1 MPPKHI
7 TIRGRCPRG
16 RAAVR
21 LGSDV
26 PSNTAYIVSRS
37 VFIQLDG
44 AGQLVAANSVSRSPC
59 VLEEDDLAILRAFS
73 HARTQEAALH
83 TVRQERSLSPEAF
96 AQAVE
101 RLRGNNILTPVRA
114 DYRAEDSGYVPA
126 STGFASFALHHW
138 MLRDS
143 VRVMAYRSAILP
155 HVRDKVVADL
165 GCGTGILSMFAAQG
179 GARHVYA
186 LEESEVAALARMM
199 FRANGM
205 EDRVTLLTGNSKDI
219 QLPEPVD
226 VIVHEILGIDPFF
239 ENVIPYIDD
248 ARRRFLRPGQGT
260 LIPHKIEVCCVGVEP
275 EFVPSIAHR
284 ARLEAREF
292 SGMYGLDFSPYLHV
306 LEQADEI
313 NDDATFPR
321 RANDFRVGFFE
332 QAILSEECVVRTID
346 LAGDLEA
353 QTAGETLSSL
363 KIRAG
368 GRLGSL
374 LMFFRAHLDDR
385 LVLSTSPF
393 SPRTHWGWAVRDL
406 PRALSVN
413 AGDEITLTS
422 SLLTVAGRQ
431 KLKVLPK

>member
-1 MPPKHI
+1 MHKETP
-7 TIRGRCPRG
+7 
-16 RAAVR
+16 
-21 LGSDV
+21 
-26 PSNTAYIVSRS
+26 YIISRS

-44 AGQLVAANSVSRSPC
+44 AGHFVATNSVSRTPC
-59 VLEEDDLAILRAFS
+59 VLQEEDLAILRAFS
-73 HARTQEAALH
+73 NACTPEAALSA
-83 TVRQERSLSPEAF
+83 VRQERTLSQEAF
-96 AQAVE
+96 AQAVQ
-101 RLRGNNILTPVRA
+101 RLGSNNILTPVRA
-114 DYRAEDSGYVPA
+114 DYRSEEGGYVPA
-126 STGFASFALHHW
+126 GGGFASFALHHW

-143 VRVMAYRSAILP
+143 VRVMAYRSAILE
-155 HVRDKVVADL
+155 HTRNKVVADI
-165 GCGTGILSMFAAQG
+165 GCGTGILSLFAAQA

-199 FRANGM
+199 FQANGVA
-205 EDRVTLLTGNSKDI
+205 DRVTLLTGNSKDV
-219 QLPEPVD
+219 QLPEPAD

-239 ENVIPYIDD
+239 ENVIPYIED
-248 ARRRFLRPGQGT
+248 ARRRFFPSGKGT

-275 EFVPSIAHR
+275 EFVPSIAQR

-292 SGMYGLDFSPYLHV
+292 SGMYGLNFGPYLHV

-313 NDDATFPR
+313 NDDTTFPR
-321 RANDFRVGFFE
+321 RANDFRAGFFD

-353 QTAGETLSSL
+353 QTAGEVESSL
-363 KIRAG
+363 KIRTG

-406 PRALSVN
+406 PRAFDVK
-413 AGDEITLTS
+413 AGDEVTLGS
-422 SLLTVAGRQ
+422 SLLTLAGRQ
-431 KLKVLPK
+431 KLKVQPK